1 MPAVDVLRHASRG
14 RCCTAVGALKR
25 KGSPVARGGGS
36 WPTFPGA
43 RLAVKASIHLGTE
56 TGADMEAQEESE
68 GARVDQGPDEDL
80 PGDPGAKTPL
90 SQFRGSRFD
99 PWSGN

>member
-14 RCCTAVGALKR
+14 RCCTAFGALKR